1 MKKIIHILFAPFRAI
16 KNRLLDSIIK
26 RANITN
32 KTISNTLVND
42 LPNFQYDLVQEVAEK
57 IDMDDIIGGLDYAAL
72 GYEVD
77 QCELASHLHTSD
89 LAYEITNNHLST
101 SEVADEIDLD
111 RLASIVK
118 KEAGTDLEAFNSRLD
133 EIDAKQVDDSKYN
146 DLVKTIKNLEAFTLT
161 MQDENQKFN
170 KSYSIDLE
178 ALDSRLDEYKENYI
192 RTNKYLD
199 GIDSQQ
205 NTIHT
210 ELEENVI
217 RINKDMHQAA
227 IERNQLYKKT
237 ENFVSRQWILDAIEV
252 RAIETDERI
261 DTTIANTDALYQP
274 ELKGYR
280 VTFMDDFEAINEE
293 EAYEKLIHYCEEAYK
308 NQDAT
313 AFNIEEIK

>member
-57 IDMDDIIGGLDYAAL
+57 IDMDDIIGGLDYSAL

-77 QCELASHLHTSD
+77 ECELASHLHTSD
-89 LAYEITNNHLST
+89 IAYEITNNHLST

-118 KEAGTDLEAFNSRLD
+118 KEVGTDLEAF
-133 EIDAKQVDDSKYN
+133 
-146 DLVKTIKNLEAFTLT
+146 TLA
-161 MQDENQKFN
+161 MQDENQKYN
-170 KSYSIDLE
+170 KSCSIDLE
-178 ALDSRLDEYKENYI
+178 AINSRLNEIDAN
-192 RTNKYLD
+192 RKYLD
-199 GIDSQQ
+199 RISSEQ

-210 ELEENVI
+210 ELEENII
-217 RINKDMHQAA
+217 RLNKDMHQAHL
-227 IERNQLYKKT
+227 ERNKLYEKT

-280 VTFMDDFEAINEE
+280 VTFMDDFEAINKE
-293 EAYEKLIHYCEEAYK
+293 EAYEKLIHYCEEVCK
-308 NQDAT
+308 NQDVT
-313 AFNIEEIK
+313 AFNFEEIK

>member
-57 IDMDDIIGGLDYAAL
+57 IDMDDIIGGLDYSAL

-77 QCELASHLHTSD
+77 ECELASHLHTSD
-89 LAYEITNNHLST
+89 IAYEITNNHLST

-118 KEAGTDLEAFNSRLD
+118 KEVGTDLEAF
-133 EIDAKQVDDSKYN
+133 
-146 DLVKTIKNLEAFTLT
+146 TLA
-161 MQDENQKFN
+161 MQDENQKYN
-170 KSYSIDLE
+170 KSCSIDLE
-178 ALDSRLDEYKENYI
+178 AINSRLNEIDAN
-192 RTNKYLD
+192 RKYLD
-199 GIDSQQ
+199 RISSEQ

-210 ELEENVI
+210 ELEENII
-217 RINKDMHQAA
+217 RLNKDMHQAHL
-227 IERNQLYKKT
+227 ERNKLYEKT
-237 ENFVSRQWILDAIEV
+237 ENFVSRQWILDAIEA
-252 RAIETDERI
+252 RAIGIDEELSELKSS
-261 DTTIANTDALYQP
+261 TISNILYQP
-274 ELKGYR
+274 KLKGYR
-280 VTFMDDFEAINEE
+280 VTFMDDFEAIDEK